1 VFTATVGAIQE
12 LPPRGYKHRKSGEL
26 KSKKDL
32 SGVKILLVRHGETDW
47 NLAGRFQGRSD
58 VPLNQ
63 KGVEQANALASAL
76 RKESL
81 TAIYSSPLVRAKET
95 ARLIKVFH
103 PSSPLYEDEGLVE
116 MDLGEFEGIE
126 GPRWAEKHADFRK
139 AWRDNPASVTMPG
152 GECLQEVQARSL
164 AALERMTHSY
174 PLESTLLVCSHN
186 FVILTILCHALE
198 IPLDRFR
205 ELRQGTAALNVLY
218 MQGEKLQV
226 EVVNDR
232 SHLPGEE
239 ERKRT

>member
-1 VFTATVGAIQE
+1 LE
-12 LPPRGYKHRKSGEL
+12 N
-26 KSKKDL
+26 KKDS

-47 NLAGRFQGRSD
+47 NLTGRFQGRSD

-76 RKESL
+76 KAESL
-81 TAIYSSPLVRAKET
+81 AAIYSSPLLRAKET
-95 ARLIKVFH
+95 ARLIKAFH
-103 PSSPLYEDEGLVE
+103 PSAPLYEDEGLVE

-126 GPRWAEKHADFRK
+126 GPRWAEKHADFRQ

-152 GECLQEVQARSL
+152 GESLQEVQARSM
-164 AALERMTHSY
+164 AALERITRCY
-174 PLESTLLVCSHN
+174 PLGSTLLVCSHN
-186 FVILTILCHALE
+186 FVILTILCHALK

-218 MQGEKLQV
+218 MQGEKLEAV
-226 EVVNDR
+226 VVNDR
-232 SHLPGEE
+232 SHLPREE

>member
-1 VFTATVGAIQE
+1 LE
-12 LPPRGYKHRKSGEL
+12 SKRDSSGI
-26 KSKKDL
+26 
-32 SGVKILLVRHGETDW
+32 KILLVRHGETDW

-76 RKESL
+76 GGESL
-81 TAIYSSPLVRAKET
+81 AAIYSSPLVRARET
-95 ARLIKVFH
+95 ARLIQVFH
-103 PSSPLYEDEGLVE
+103 PSAPLYEEEGLVE

-152 GECLQEVQARSL
+152 GENLQQVQARSM
-164 AALERMTHSY
+164 AVLERITHSY
-174 PLESTLLVCSHN
+174 PLGSTLLVCSHN
-186 FVILTILCHALE
+186 FVILTILCRALE

-205 ELRQGTAALNVLY
+205 ELKQGTAALNVIY
-218 MQGEKLQV
+218 MQGERLQA

-232 SHLPGEE
+232 SHLPREE

>member
-1 VFTATVGAIQE
+1 LE
-12 LPPRGYKHRKSGEL
+12 SKRDSSGI
-26 KSKKDL
+26 
-32 SGVKILLVRHGETDW
+32 KILLVRHGETDW

-76 RKESL
+76 GGESL
-81 TAIYSSPLVRAKET
+81 AAIYSSPLARAKET
-95 ARLIKVFH
+95 ARLIQVFH
-103 PSSPLYEDEGLVE
+103 PSAPLYEDEGLVE

-152 GECLQEVQARSL
+152 GENLQQVQARSM
-164 AALERMTHSY
+164 AVLERITHSY
-174 PLESTLLVCSHN
+174 PLGSTLLVCSHN
-186 FVILTILCHALE
+186 FVILTILCRALE

-205 ELRQGTAALNVLY
+205 ELKQGTAALNVLY
-218 MQGEKLQV
+218 MQGERLQA

-232 SHLPGEE
+232 SHLPREE

>member
-1 VFTATVGAIQE
+1 MKRQ
-12 LPPRGYKHRKSGEL
+12 
-26 KSKKDL
+26 KD
-32 SGVKILLVRHGETDW
+32 SPGVRILLVRHGETDW
-47 NLAGRFQGRSD
+47 NLTGRFQGRSD

-76 RKESL
+76 REESL
-81 TAIYSSPLVRAKET
+81 AAIYSSPLVRAKET

-103 PSSPLYEDEGLVE
+103 PSAPLYEDEGLVE

-152 GECLQEVQARSL
+152 GESLKEVQARAV
-164 AALERMTHSY
+164 AALERITQSY
-174 PLESTLLVCSHN
+174 PLGSTLLICSHN

-205 ELRQGTAALNVLY
+205 ELKQGTAALNILY
-218 MQGEKLQV
+218 VQGKRFQA

-232 SHLPGEE
+232 SHLPQLE
-239 ERKRT
+239 ERRRT

>member
-1 VFTATVGAIQE
+1 LE
-12 LPPRGYKHRKSGEL
+12 SKRDSSGI
-26 KSKKDL
+26 
-32 SGVKILLVRHGETDW
+32 KILLVRHGETDW

-76 RKESL
+76 GGESL
-81 TAIYSSPLVRAKET
+81 AAIYSSPLVRARET
-95 ARLIKVFH
+95 ARLIQVFH
-103 PSSPLYEDEGLVE
+103 PSAPLYEEEGLVE

-152 GECLQEVQARSL
+152 GENLQQVQARSM
-164 AALERMTHSY
+164 AVLERITHSY
-174 PLESTLLVCSHN
+174 PLGSTLLVCSHN
-186 FVILTILCHALE
+186 FVILTILCRALE

-205 ELRQGTAALNVLY
+205 ELKQGTAALNVLY
-218 MQGEKLQV
+218 MQGERLQA

-232 SHLPGEE
+232 SHLPREE

>member
-1 VFTATVGAIQE
+1 M
-12 LPPRGYKHRKSGEL
+12 

-126 GPRWAEKHADFRK
+126 GPRWAEKHADFRQ

-164 AALERMTHSY
+164 VALERITHSY

>member
-1 VFTATVGAIQE
+1 
-12 LPPRGYKHRKSGEL
+12 L
-26 KSKKDL
+26 KRQKD
-32 SGVKILLVRHGETDW
+32 SPGVRILLVRHGETDW
-47 NLAGRFQGRSD
+47 NLTGRFQGRSD

-76 RKESL
+76 REESL
-81 TAIYSSPLVRAKET
+81 AAIYSSPLVRAKET

-103 PSSPLYEDEGLVE
+103 PSAPLYEDEGLVE

-152 GECLQEVQARSL
+152 GESLKEVQARAV
-164 AALERMTHSY
+164 AALERITQSY
-174 PLESTLLVCSHN
+174 PLGSTLLICSHN

-205 ELRQGTAALNVLY
+205 ELKQGTAALNILY
-218 MQGEKLQV
+218 VQGKRFQA

-232 SHLPGEE
+232 SHLPQLE
-239 ERKRT
+239 ERRRT

>member
-1 VFTATVGAIQE
+1 MKRQ
-12 LPPRGYKHRKSGEL
+12 
-26 KSKKDL
+26 KDS
-32 SGVKILLVRHGETDW
+32 SGVRILLVRHGETDW

-81 TAIYSSPLVRAKET
+81 TAIYSSPLGRAKET

-103 PSSPLYEDEGLVE
+103 PSAPLYEEEGLME

-126 GPRWAEKHADFRK
+126 GARWAEKHASFRQ
-139 AWRDNPASVTMPG
+139 AWRDNPAAVTMPG
-152 GECLQEVQARSL
+152 GESLKEVQARAV
-164 AALERMTHSY
+164 AALERITQSY
-174 PLESTLLVCSHN
+174 PLGSTLLICSHN

-205 ELRQGTAALNVLY
+205 ELKQGTAALNILY
-218 MQGEKLQV
+218 VQGKKFQA

-232 SHLPGEE
+232 SHLPQLE